1 MKRLYSV
8 STMLFHRVSN
18 QMICVRW
25 RFVGQGGEATDSSP
39 MPNIAKETVLEC
51 VQEATSGLLK
61 VPTNRL
67 QHLLALGL
75 RRHTNPGQG
84 MFVSCFLT
92 SGRSNL

>member
-1 MKRLYSV
+1 M
-8 STMLFHRVSN
+8 
-18 QMICVRW
+18 
-25 RFVGQGGEATDSSP
+25 
-39 MPNIAKETVLEC
+39 AKETVLEC

-84 MFVSCFLT
+84 MFVSFSPT
-92 SGRSNL
+92 SDRSNL

>member
-1 MKRLYSV
+1 MISYFKTVFFLFAPSVQSDDLCKMSVCWPKWKPDFRLV
-8 STMLFHRVSN
+8 VT
-18 QMICVRW
+18 
-25 RFVGQGGEATDSSP
+25 
-39 MPNIAKETVLEC
+39 KETVLEC
-51 VQEATSGLLK
+51 VQEATSSLLK

-84 MFVSCFLT
+84 MIVSFFLT

>member
-1 MKRLYSV
+1 MKRLNNV
-8 STMLFHRVSN
+8 SIMLFRRVSN
-18 QMICVRW
+18 QMICVRC
-25 RFVGQGGEATDSSP
+25 RFVAQSGKPDYRLVVK
-39 MPNIAKETVLEC
+39 KETVLEC
-51 VQEATSGLLK
+51 VQEATSSLLK

-84 MFVSCFLT
+84 MFVSFFLT